1 MARQFSTKKRGT
13 ERIPPNPVIVLI
25 VEGRNVT
32 ETLYF
37 RQFNKP
43 NMGYSIRVLASGS
56 STDPEGML
64 ANLDRFWMT
73 NELDPDRGDR
83 GFIILDLDC
92 DDRKGRLIKK
102 LEKESEIAHFVVSN
116 PCFEVWFLLHFRY
129 TTHAFAGSAEIIR
142 ELRRHISDYEKN
154 HDVSGILAGRTET
167 AYENA
172 KKQIHYFEE
181 NGALWPT
188 NECNP
193 RTDIPD
199 IMEVIRMLE
208 TQRES
213 TKHNREGGD
222 VR

>member
-1 MARQFSTKKRGT
+1 MARHFSIKKRGAEKLPT
-13 ERIPPNPVIVLI
+13 NPVIVLI
-25 VEGRNVT
+25 VEGRNMT

-43 NMGYSIRVLASGS
+43 HTGYSIKVLASGS

-64 ANLDRFWMT
+64 TNLDRFWFA
-73 NELDPDRGDR
+73 NELDPNKGDR
-83 GFIILDLDC
+83 GFIVLDLDC

-129 TTHAFAGSAEIIR
+129 TTHAFSSSEIIR
-142 ELRRHISDYEKN
+142 ELRRFISDYEKN
-154 HDVSGILAGRTET
+154 RDISELLAEQADT

-172 KKQIHYFEE
+172 KKLVRYFDE
-181 NGALWPT
+181 NQASWPS

-193 RTDIPD
+193 RTDVPD
-199 IMEVIRMLE
+199 ILEVIRALE
-208 TQRES
+208 R
-213 TKHNREGGD
+213 H
-222 VR
+222 

>member
-1 MARQFSTKKRGT
+1 MARKFSTKKRGT
-13 ERIPPNPVIVLI
+13 GLIPTNPVIVLI
-25 VEGRNVT
+25 VEGHNVT

-37 RQFNKP
+37 GQFNRP
-43 NMGYSIRVLASGS
+43 HAGYSIKVLASGS

-64 ANLDRFWMT
+64 ANLDRFWLN

-83 GFIILDLDC
+83 GFIVLDLDC

-129 TTHAFAGSAEIIR
+129 STHAFSSGAEVIR
-142 ELRRHISDYEKN
+142 ELRRFITDYEKN
-154 HDVSGILAGRTET
+154 REVNGILAGHTDS

-172 KKQIHYFEE
+172 KKLVRYFEE
-181 NGALWPT
+181 NGAQWPS

-193 RTDIPD
+193 RTDVPD
-199 IMEVIRMLE
+199 ILEIIRTLE
-208 TQRES
+208 TQKTS
-213 TKHNREGGD
+213 SVIHKEGGD
-222 VR
+222 VH

>member
-1 MARQFSTKKRGT
+1 MARRFLTKVRGT
-13 ERIPPNPVIVLI
+13 GRIPTNPVIILV

-64 ANLDRFWMT
+64 ENLDRYWQT
-73 NELDPDRGDR
+73 NELDPRRGDR
-83 GFIILDLDC
+83 GFIVLDLDC
-92 DDRKGRLIKK
+92 DDKKGRLIRK
-102 LEKESEIAHFVVSN
+102 LEKDSPIAQFVVSN

-129 TTHAFAGSAEIIR
+129 TTHAFSSGTDLIR
-142 ELRRHISDYEKN
+142 ELRRFTSDYETN
-154 HDVSGILAGRTET
+154 RDVSEILSSHMDA

-172 KKQIHYFEE
+172 KKLIRYFEE
-181 NGALWPT
+181 NGAQWPS

-193 RTDIPD
+193 RTDVPD
-199 IMEVIRMLE
+199 ILEVIRILE
-208 TQRES
+208 AHRKASNLNE
-213 TKHNREGGD
+213 EGRD
-222 VR
+222 VN

>member
-1 MARQFSTKKRGT
+1 MARHFSTKKRGT
-13 ERIPPNPVIVLI
+13 EKIPTNPVIVLI

-43 NMGYSIRVLASGS
+43 HTGYSIRVLASGS

-64 ANLDRFWMT
+64 ANLDRFWLS
-73 NELDPDRGDR
+73 NELDPDKGDR
-83 GFIILDLDC
+83 GFIVLDLDC

-129 TTHAFAGSAEIIR
+129 TTHAFSSSAEIIR
-142 ELRRHISDYEKN
+142 ELRRFISDYEKN
-154 HDVSGILAGRTET
+154 HDVSGILAGHTDI

-172 KKQIHYFEE
+172 KKLVRYFED
-181 NGALWPT
+181 NQAQWPS

-193 RTDIPD
+193 RTDVPD
-199 IMEVIRMLE
+199 ILEVIRTLE
-208 TQRES
+208 MHSGASVLNEER
-213 TKHNREGGD
+213 RD
-222 VR
+222 VN